1 MSVEENKDQQV
12 LVTGVSGRAAG
23 AIAER
28 MQAAGYGV
36 RALVRTPEQAAMAK
50 LNGWV
55 PVHGDLTDPPS
66 LRQAAVGAAVVVHAA
81 AYSGLDWTLA
91 QTVNVDGAREL
102 AQASLQAGAGRFVH
116 ISTMSVHGEV
126 QPDGLD
132 EESPLTPD
140 EPSPY
145 CASKARAELALREVG
160 ARGLTMTIL
169 RPGAI
174 CSLTSSAWGDELVSE
189 MRENGWPA
197 FLHPEDV
204 IPWVHTEDL
213 AEMAWLA
220 ATHPAAAGQTFIAVD
235 RNVAIGDLHGAI
247 AAALSLPV
255 MPPDRAPE
263 ISRCKVGKIR
273 QYLGYMPRHT
283 FEHTVATLVG
293 MARAGGR
300 GTAG

>member
-23 AIAER
+23 AMAER

-50 LNGWV
+50 LNAWV

-66 LRQAAVGAAVVVHAA
+66 LEQAAAGASVVVHAA
-81 AYSGLDWTLA
+81 AYSGPDWALA
-91 QTVNVDGAREL
+91 QTVNVDGARAL
-102 AQASLQAGAGRFVH
+102 ARASLQAGVGRFVH
-116 ISTMSVHGEV
+116 ISTMSVHGEM

-132 EESPLTPD
+132 EESPMRPD

-145 CASKARAELALREVG
+145 CATKARAELALREVS

-174 CSLTSSAWGDELVSE
+174 GSPTSSAWGDELVSQ

-220 ATHPAAAGQTFIAVD
+220 ATHPAAAGETFIAVD
-235 RNVAIGDLHGAI
+235 RNVAIGDLHGPI
-247 AAALSLPV
+247 AAALSQPV
-255 MPPDRAPE
+255 MPPDRVPE
-263 ISRCKVGKIR
+263 ISRCKIGKIR

-283 FEHTVATLVG
+283 FEHTVAILVG
-293 MARAGGR
+293 MAQAFGV